1 MPDESQNET
10 KPETANSTP
19 NSSDKSPWL
28 APHRFQPGQSG
39 NPSGRPKRK
48 PITEAFQKVFEDDPA
63 AAEAFVRSIMGSRS
77 AMAHV
82 MVLKEAGERLEGKV
96 TQPVEH
102 SLNQDLLDRLDRALK
117 ASE

>member
-1 MPDESQNET
+1 MNGQSQNDT
-10 KPETANSTP
+10 NPAANSGE
-19 NSSDKSPWL
+19 NSGRFQPGN
-28 APHRFQPGQSG
+28 PHRFLPGQSG

-48 PITEAFQKVFEDDPA
+48 PITEAFQEIFEQDPEA
-63 AAEAFVRSIMGSRS
+63 AKAFIRSIMSSRS

-102 SLNQDLLDRLDRALK
+102 NINQDLLDRLEKALK